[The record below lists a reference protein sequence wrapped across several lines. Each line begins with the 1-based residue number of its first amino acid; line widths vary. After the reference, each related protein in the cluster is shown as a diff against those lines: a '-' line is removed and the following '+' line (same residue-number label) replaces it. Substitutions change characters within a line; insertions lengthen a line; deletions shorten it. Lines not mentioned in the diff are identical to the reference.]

1 MSNWVWAVLAFLSG
15 LGITV
20 IGDMVSEEVRD
31 RLDHI
36 PHGILKLAAGRLHPG
51 QRSSVYDDE
60 WLPELYYILRGA
72 EARPI
77 TRLIIGTHYAL
88 GILITTHRIARHLH
102 RSAAGEAAPA
112 EATALPPARAE
123 TEWPFWNGYRRYLT
137 DVKLMPASA
146 VRRLDEATD
155 RVLGL
160 LEIPSRDGIWRRYG
174 LVTTQVQSGKT
185 DNYIGLACKAADAGY
200 KLIVVLADNH
210 NIVRKQIQIRM
221 DEGFLGFDTRNPQRR
236 AGERSRLDSG
246 SIPGARRPQVI
257 SLTTS
262 DEDGEFHRVA
272 ACRAAISL
280 GEYPVVLVIKKN
292 MRVLRHVRD
301 WVADF
306 GERQASD
313 GRSIAAFPA
322 LVIDAE
328 AGNAPVNV
336 AAVNGDTTLP
346 RISMAIRNLLESFE
360 KCAYVGYTAT
370 PLASAFLN
378 TSAGPDKNGS
388 DILPFH
394 FIASLPAPSDYLRPE
409 RVFGFQP
416 DNPCEDALEPL
427 PIVRLVTDYDDWM
440 PDGHKK
446 DWIPPSQLPGSLS
459 QAISAFVL
467 ACAARQARGQ
477 MTDHNSMLVN
487 VTRFQNVQNHIADQI
502 SRHLQLLKDRVCHSH
517 LCKLAEMELRNMWEQ
532 DFIPSS
538 AAFPDSGTPSAS
550 WGQVWAQ
557 VQSAIEKIHVQ
568 AVNGTA
574 PEALQYRE
582 HRREGLSVIAVGG
595 NKLPRELTLEGLT
608 VSYYLQASKT
618 PSTLLQMDRWF
629 GYRPGYEDLGR
640 LYTTTTLLE
649 GFIETA
655 VANDELRRD
664 LEALA
669 ASSGLSPHRRE
680 AVEDRRRVEGSSTHP
695 NLIYFNE
702 LDRGNHFA
710 AWQEL
715 ALFAAE
721 LRAGFRSLR

>member
-1 MSNWVWAVLAFLSG
+1 MSDYVWAVLAFFSG
-15 LGITV
+15 LGIAV
-20 IGDMVSEEVRD
+20 IGDIVSEEVRD

-36 PHGILKLAAGRLHPG
+36 LHAILKLAAGRLDPG

-60 WLPELYYILRGA
+60 WLPELYYILRGD

-77 TRLIIGTHYAL
+77 TRLITGTHYAL

-102 RSAAGEAAPA
+102 RSAVGEPAPA

-123 TEWPFWNGYRRYLT
+123 AEWPFWDGYRRYLT
-137 DVKLMPASA
+137 DVKLMPVSA
-146 VRRLDEATD
+146 VQCLDEATD
-155 RVLGL
+155 RVLGQV
-160 LEIPSRDGIWRRYG
+160 EIPSRDGMWRRYG
-174 LVTTQVQSGKT
+174 IVTTQVQSAKSE
-185 DNYIGLACKAADAGY
+185 NYIGLACKAADAGY

-221 DEGFLGFDTRNPQRR
+221 DEGFGTRYPQRR
-236 AGERSRLDSG
+236 AGERSRIDSG
-246 SIPGARRPQVI
+246 SIPAARRPQVI

-262 DEDGEFHRVA
+262 DEDGDFRPWV
-272 ACRAAISL
+272 ACRAGIPL

-292 MRVLRHVRD
+292 MRVLRRVRD

-306 GERQASD
+306 GERQAPD

-328 AGNAPVNV
+328 AGNSPVNV
-336 AAVNGDTTLP
+336 AAVNDDTALP
-346 RISMAIRNLLESFE
+346 WISMAIRNLLESFE

-388 DILPFH
+388 GILPFH
-394 FIASLPAPSDYLRPE
+394 FIASLPAPSNYLGPE

-416 DNPCEDALEPL
+416 DDPCEGALESL

-446 DWIPPSQLPGSLS
+446 DWIPSSQLPGSLS
-459 QAISAFVL
+459 QAISVFVL

-477 MTDHNSMLVN
+477 MTDHNSMLVY

-502 SRHLQLLKDRVCHSH
+502 SQHLQLLKNRVCHSH
-517 LCKLAEMELRNMWEQ
+517 PGDSAEMELRSVWEQ

-538 AAFPDSGTPSAS
+538 AAFPDSGTPPAS

-557 VQSAIEKIHVQ
+557 VQPAIEKIHVQ

-574 PEALQYRE
+574 AEALQYHE
-582 HRREGLSVIAVGG
+582 HRQKGLSVIAVGG

-608 VSYYLQASKT
+608 VSYYLQASKI
-618 PSTLLQMDRWF
+618 PSALLQMDRWF
-629 GYRPGYEDLGR
+629 GYRPGYEDLCR
-640 LYTTTTLLE
+640 LYTTTTLME
-649 GFIETA
+649 GCIETA
-655 VANDELRRD
+655 VANDELRHD

-669 ASSGLSPHRRE
+669 EIH
-680 AVEDRRRVEGSSTHP
+680 HP
-695 NLIYFNE
+695 
-702 LDRGNHFA
+702 DT
-710 AWQEL
+710 
-715 ALFAAE
+715 
-721 LRAGFRSLR
+721 